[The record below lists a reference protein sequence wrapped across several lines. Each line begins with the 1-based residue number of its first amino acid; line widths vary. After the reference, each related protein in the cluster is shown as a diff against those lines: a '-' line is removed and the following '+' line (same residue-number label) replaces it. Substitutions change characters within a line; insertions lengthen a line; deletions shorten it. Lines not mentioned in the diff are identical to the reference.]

1 MKTIDI
7 LVADDHLMIRNG
19 VRFMLTNQTRYNF
32 NITEATNG
40 EEALAY
46 IEAQQF
52 DAVILDITMHKI
64 GGIEVLKQ
72 LRLKKNKTPIIIQ
85 TMYDDLP
92 VISKTIELGAK
103 GYIIKTSDHDELL
116 NAIEHVITG
125 KTYYSREINQ
135 IMIDA
140 ISNVNKRTYPDNLT
154 EREFDVLIMITEGYS
169 NLEISSI
176 LFVSKRTI
184 EWHKSN
190 IYEKTKTNSTQS
202 LIKYALEKK
211 IIHKVFIE

>member
-1 MKTIDI
+1 MKTLHI

-19 VRFMLTNQTRYNF
+19 VRFMLTNQSKYHF

-40 EEALAY
+40 EEALAC
-46 IEAQQF
+46 IEKQKF
-52 DAVILDITMHKI
+52 DVVILDITMHKI

-72 LRLKKNKTPIIIQ
+72 LKFKKNKTPIIIQ

-169 NLEISSI
+169 NLEISTI

>member
-19 VRFMLTNQTRYNF
+19 VRFMLTNQTRYHF

-40 EEALAY
+40 EEALACM
-46 IEAQQF
+46 EVQQF
-52 DAVILDITMHKI
+52 DVVILDITMHKI

-103 GYIIKTSDHDELL
+103 GYIIKTSDHDELV
-116 NAIEHVITG
+116 NAIDHVILG

-135 IMIDA
+135 IMIDS

-154 EREFDVLIMITEGYS
+154 EREFDVLILITEGYT
-169 NLEISSI
+169 NLEISDT

-184 EWHKSN
+184 EWHKSK

-202 LIKYALEKK
+202 LIRYALEKK